1 MSLLSKKILFASLVF
16 ALAGFMLWRFL
27 PRLPGRTPIAQREF
41 TDELV
46 AGRPIK
52 VIGPDHA
59 TIFLVGD
66 IMLSRNVAA
75 AIAKARDPLLPF
87 RALGDLLLSGDLSVA
102 NLESP
107 FSGNSVITPSGS
119 LVFNAPTS
127 TIAGL
132 ALYNF
137 KILNLANNHALDQ
150 GEAGAVFTRRILHDQ
165 AIATY
170 GTGENLDEAWQPIT
184 VELGGATIAFLGASY
199 ASYNDGGKTSN
210 EYVARIDDSDR
221 LRTGGA
227 APKEN

>member
-75 AIAKARDPLLPF
+75 AIADQGGTGS
-87 RALGDLLLSGDLSVA
+87 RAKTPNAEVQPVKGGMPYGIPVDERTFPSERTLLSS
-102 NLESP
+102 
-107 FSGNSVITPSGS
+107 NSI
-119 LVFNAPTS
+119 
-127 TIAGL
+127 
-132 ALYNF
+132 
-137 KILNLANNHALDQ
+137 
-150 GEAGAVFTRRILHDQ
+150 
-165 AIATY
+165 
-170 GTGENLDEAWQPIT
+170 
-184 VELGGATIAFLGASY
+184 
-199 ASYNDGGKTSN
+199 
-210 EYVARIDDSDR
+210 
-221 LRTGGA
+221 
-227 APKEN
+227 